1 VLTQG
6 PAGRDEETT
15 MKRMITYM
23 AVAGALTLGSASAA
37 GAADGKAVFTQLKC
51 NSCHAIASQGIKVV
65 EEEAEAEPEE
75 EGEDVQKPSDL
86 SDVGSK
92 RTAAWIKDWL
102 TKKVDLEGKKHRKKF
117 DGKPAELEAL
127 ATWLA
132 SLKEATK

>member
-1 VLTQG
+1 
-6 PAGRDEETT
+6 
-15 MKRMITYM
+15 MKRMLTYVAM
-23 AVAGALTLGSASAA
+23 AGALTLGSASAA
-37 GAADGKAVFTQLKC
+37 RAADGKAVFTQLKC

-65 EEEAEAEPEE
+65 EEEDAEAEAED

-102 TKKVDLEGKKHRKKF
+102 TKKVDVDGKKHRKKF

-132 SLKEATK
+132 SLKEPKK